1 MRKGCKAADK
11 ALCFRLLMSQPTSSR
26 SRRLG
31 SLTLGACA
39 AFSFIASAQA
49 GAPALSAKE
58 PTAAVESVS
67 WKEHTISPVA
77 NPIFFEDAMI
87 RSEIRPIFAYHRIDD
102 GFLGGGDAQLYAVQ
116 IRYAITD
123 RLALIATQ
131 DGYFEINNDAVGN
144 PDGWMDLALGL
155 KYALIDDEA
164 SQFILTPGFTVHIP
178 TGSNDVFQGRGDSE
192 VNLFVS
198 AQKGF
203 GDFHLSTNVGMRI
216 PFDTDEQSLVAHYSL
231 MADYY
236 TCRWFIPFVAFDA
249 FTVLNEGN
257 NIPLTSEG
265 YDVINFGASGADGV
279 TQATLAGG
287 FRTRLLDNV
296 DFGFAYQKAILSP
309 EGLTDDRFTF
319 DVSIRF

>member
-1 MRKGCKAADK
+1 
-11 ALCFRLLMSQPTSSR
+11 MSQPTYSR
-26 SRRLG
+26 NRWLS

-39 AFSFIASAQA
+39 TVSLLTSAQA

-58 PTAAVESVS
+58 PTPAVESVS

-116 IRYAITD
+116 IRYALTD

-131 DGYFEINNDAVGN
+131 DGYFSVNNDAIGN

-155 KYALIDDEA
+155 KYALIDSEA

-192 VNLFVS
+192 VNVFVS

-203 GDFHLSTNVGMRI
+203 GDFHLSTNVGLRI

-249 FTVLNEGN
+249 FTVLNEGS

-265 YDVINFGASGADGV
+265 YDVINFGSSGADGV
-279 TQATLAGG
+279 TQATIAGG

>member
-1 MRKGCKAADK
+1 MSHFILPKNRW
-11 ALCFRLLMSQPTSSR
+11 LC
-26 SRRLG
+26 G
-31 SLTLGACA
+31 LTLGACA
-39 AFSFIASAQA
+39 TVSLMMPSYAGTPAMSAT
-49 GAPALSAKE
+49 APAA
-58 PTAAVESVS
+58 PMESVS
-67 WKEHTISPVA
+67 WKDHTISPVA
-77 NPIFFEDAMI
+77 NPIFFEDAII
-87 RSEIRPIFAYHRIDD
+87 RSEIRPIFAHHRIDN

-131 DGYFEINNDAVGN
+131 DGYFKINNAAVGN

-155 KYALIDDEA
+155 KYAVIDNEA
-164 SQFILTPGFTVHIP
+164 SQFILTPGFTVHVP
-178 TGSNDVFQGRGDSE
+178 TGSTAVFQGRGDGE
-192 VNLFVS
+192 INPFIS

-203 GDFHLSTNVGMRI
+203 GDFHLSTNVGLRI
-216 PFDTDEQSLVAHYSL
+216 PLDSSEQSLIAHYSV

-249 FTVLNEGN
+249 FTVVSEGN

-265 YDVINFGASGADGV
+265 YDVINFGSSRADGV
-279 TQATLAGG
+279 TQATIAGG

>member
-1 MRKGCKAADK
+1 
-11 ALCFRLLMSQPTSSR
+11 MSQLSHSQSR
-26 SRRLG
+26 WLSLLIAG
-31 SLTLGACA
+31 SCSAVSLV
-39 AFSFIASAQA
+39 ASLQA
-49 GAPALSAKE
+49 GAPSISSKAPVPVTEA
-58 PTAAVESVS
+58 VS
-67 WKEHTISPVA
+67 WKAHTIAPVA
-77 NPIFFEDAMI
+77 NPIFFEDAII
-87 RSEIRPIFAYHRIDD
+87 RSEIRPIFAYHNIDS

-131 DGYFEINNDAVGN
+131 DGYFQINNDAIGN

-178 TGSNDVFQGRGDSE
+178 TGSRDVFQGRGDGE
-192 VNLFVS
+192 INPFVS

-203 GDFHLSTNVGMRI
+203 GDFHLSANAGLRI
-216 PFDTDEQSLVAHYSL
+216 PFDSNEQSLIAHYSV

-279 TQATLAGG
+279 TQATIAVG
-287 FRTRLLDNV
+287 FRSRLLDNL
-296 DFGFAYQKAILSP
+296 DFGFAYQKAVISP
-309 EGLTDDRFTF
+309 KGLTDDRFTF
-319 DVSIRF
+319 DLCIRF